1 MSTQEEAEAAIADMI
16 FPDAPDDKTEEI
28 VEKPEEEVETPEEVE
43 EPEKERE
50 VAPETEGLEE
60 IEIEGTLYEVPQQL
74 KEAFMRNTDY
84 TQKTQEV
91 ASQRKELEI
100 QAGNLKLVNGQY
112 EFAQSVQTDI
122 IKAHQIEEQI
132 DQARTYLRD
141 NVATLTHTQIEQ
153 IRIGI
158 DDFTINRDKIIQDIT
173 TKNTEFQQAR
183 EHSMRELSDKSTEV
197 LRQKVPGWGA
207 SHETA
212 IKDYALSL
220 GVPEITYNSI
230 VDPLEKEI
238 LHKAMQYDALKSGAK
253 PAIQAV
259 QGAPTIQ
266 PKSRNPMS
274 KSTQDKL
281 NLRKVLKSG
290 KSAQDKASAIGEN
303 LAGRFNM

>member
-1 MSTQEEAEAAIADMI
+1 MSDQEAAEEAIAEMI
-16 FPDAPDDKTEEI
+16 FPDAPEEKT
-28 VEKPEEEVETPEEVE
+28 E
-43 EPEKERE
+43 EPEKTEEVESTEETEEERE
-50 VAPETEGLEE
+50 VIPESEGLEE
-60 IEIEGTLYEVPQQL
+60 IEIEGTLYEVPPQL
-74 KEAFMRNTDY
+74 KEAFMRNSDY

-112 EFAQSVQTDI
+112 EFAQAVQADI
-122 IKAHQIEEQI
+122 IKAHRLDEQVEE
-132 DQARTYLRD
+132 ARTYLRN

-158 DDFTINRDKIIQDIT
+158 DDFTANRDKIIQDIT
-173 TKNTEFQQAR
+173 SRNTEFQQAR
-183 EHSMRELSDKSTEV
+183 EQSLKELSAQSTEV
-197 LRQKVPGWGA
+197 LRQKVPGWGDT
-207 SHETA
+207 HEA
-212 IKDYALSL
+212 EIRDYALSL
-220 GVPEITYNSI
+220 GIPEITYNSV
-230 VDPLEKEI
+230 VDPLEKII

-253 PAIQAV
+253 PAIKTV

-281 NLRKVLKSG
+281 NLRKVLKSN

-303 LAGRFNM
+303 LATRFNM